1 MGIFDRLKKK
11 KMPTEK
17 ELSKSI
23 DEFNYLWNMDIKEI
37 WNIGNMN
44 SFVIAM
50 TGWVNRKCNYGENIS
65 VLTSEEKTVYIVNC
79 FQAEVNNGGF
89 DQFLFNCSG
98 AFVGDLLYSLN
109 TIGANRTA
117 EIYKEALVNLPHE
130 LPVDDEQRD
139 ALLDE
144 LITEDI
150 SEVFASCD
158 QQFYECH
165 DNLEELLYQFIV
177 ENKGCFV

>member
-1 MGIFDRLKKK
+1 MGIFDRFKKE

-50 TGWVNRKCNYGENIS
+50 TGWINRKCNYGENIS
-65 VLTSEEKTVYIVNC
+65 VLTPEEKIVYIVNS
-79 FQAEVNNGGF
+79 FQSEVNNGGF
-89 DQFLFNCSG
+89 DQFLFNSSG
-98 AFVGDLLYSLN
+98 AFVGDLLSSLT

-117 EIYKEALVNLPHE
+117 EIYKKALANFPHE
-130 LPVDDEQRD
+130 LPADDEQRD

-158 QQFYECH
+158 QQFYEYP

-177 ENKGCFV
+177 GNKGSFV